1 MKAADVL
8 KTCPAC
14 GRFFELA
21 GVLATIPIHERTGS
35 HPRGRCDGSGL
46 AGLLVPRGQGNG
58 REFVTEG
65 NSDGR
70 NERSRGRRSGR

>member
-35 HPRGRCDGSGL
+35 HSRGRCDGSGL
-46 AGLLVPRGQGNG
+46 AGVLVLRGQGKG
-58 REFVTEG
+58 REFVTED
-65 NSDGR
+65 SRDGQDKLDR
-70 NERSRGRRSGR
+70 VRRSGR